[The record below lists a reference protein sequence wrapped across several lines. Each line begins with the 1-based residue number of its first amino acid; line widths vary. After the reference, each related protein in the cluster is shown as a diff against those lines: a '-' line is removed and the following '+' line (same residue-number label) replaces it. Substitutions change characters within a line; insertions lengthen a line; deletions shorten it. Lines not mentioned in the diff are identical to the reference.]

1 MTDSCKSFWRTV
13 EKPRSVQEC
22 SPPRGSPSQWL
33 MTEVSKAPCCIWR
46 QTQRCN
52 IHSRASLQDC
62 CCCSVTQSCL
72 TLHNPMDCS
81 PPGSSVHGDSPG
93 QNTGVGCH
101 FLLQGI
107 FSTQGSNPHLLHL
120 LHCRWILYPLSHQ
133 GWNHTLIWL
142 LLHLSL
148 LPHFFSQDYF
158 FYYIFTLQYFIGF
171 AIHWHESSMGVHVL
185 PILNPPPTSL
195 PIPSLWVIPVHQP
208 QASCIMHRTWTGDSF
223 HIW

>member
-1 MTDSCKSFWRTV
+1 MTDPCNSFWRTV
-13 EKPRSVQEC
+13 EKPRTVQEC

-62 CCCSVTQSCL
+62 CCCSVTQSYL

-107 FSTQGSNPHLLHL
+107 FLIHVS
-120 LHCRWILYPLSHQ
+120 WIGRQ
-133 GWNHTLIWL
+133 IL
-142 LLHLSL
+142 LLLS
-148 LPHFFSQDYF
+148 FFLYF
-158 FYYIFTLQYFIGF
+158 NWRLITLQYCGGF
-171 AIHWHESSMGVHVL
+171 CHTPTWISHGDMCVPHSKQLSHL
-185 PILNPPPTSL
+185 PPH
-195 PIPSLWVIPVHQP
+195 PIPLGCGRQILYH
-208 QASCIMHRTWTGDSF
+208 WTTREAPTLS
-223 HIW
+223 